1 MVEYHYNNDELKSKL
16 TTVSSQLKTLADGY
30 RDLTKVSNQLSLF
43 DMIGLQKH
51 LALVKNPNIIKEP
64 PEEYLIDGTEAGNY
78 NDWSFNQYYIDVDT
92 LKNGDTFT
100 VSIKE
105 ANLLIN
111 NGKTNQFAVGIFNDD
126 LSIQLGRSFST
137 FGKDLVI
144 PIKIDGAPNNLFVG
158 LCKFLI
164 YCGAP
169 GSTAGD
175 KAVYKGLK
183 LEVGD
188 LPTPL

>member
-1 MVEYHYNNDELKSKL
+1 MFEYHYNNDELKSKL

-30 RDLTKVSNQLSLF
+30 RDLTKVNNQLSLL

-51 LALVKNPNIIKEP
+51 LALVKNPNIIKDP
-64 PEEYLIDGTEAGNY
+64 PKEYLVDGTEAGNY
-78 NDWSFNQYYIDVDT
+78 NDWCFNQYYIDVDT

-111 NGKTNQFAVGIFNDD
+111 NGKTNQFAVGIFNND
-126 LSIQLGRSFST
+126 LSIQFGMSLST
-137 FGKDLVI
+137 FGEDLVI
-144 PIKIDGAPNNLFVG
+144 PIEINGDPTNLSISPY
-158 LCKFLI
+158 KFLI
-164 YCGAP
+164 YYDVQ
-169 GSTAGD
+169 GSTAGS

-188 LPTPL
+188 LSTPL